1 MRFLYAF
8 YALILS
14 SYQVYALPNSSAENS
29 FAHLAQGTW
38 QGEETVIIKKGD
50 TLFALSGRYATT
62 PNDIAIN
69 NGITRNQVLRIGQKL
84 NIKYNHLIPANLAD
98 GITINL
104 PQRLLFLQ
112 KTGQTPIV
120 YALGLGRA
128 SWETPIGTWTIINK
142 QKDKAWIVPKS
153 IQAEMAAKG
162 QKVLTRVEAG
172 ANNPLGKYWLG
183 LSLSGYGIHGT
194 LAPAS
199 IYRFQ
204 SHGCIRLHPDDIAQL
219 FSQVEV
225 GVTGTNTYWPILLE
239 IRTDGRI
246 MIEVHPDIYQRS
258 VNSHQ
263 ALQQLAETHAVNDK
277 IDWTLADSALKA
289 TTGVPVDIT
298 AAVR

>member
-1 MRFLYAF
+1 MRFLYVF
-8 YALILS
+8 ALMLFS
-14 SYQVYALPNSSAENS
+14 HQVFALPNPSAVES
-29 FAHLAQGTW
+29 FSHLAQGTW
-38 QGEETVIIKKGD
+38 QGQETVTVKKGD
-50 TLFALSGRYATT
+50 TLFALSGRYATS
-62 PNDIAIN
+62 PNDIATD
-69 NGITRNQVLRIGQKL
+69 NGIKKNQVLKIGQTL
-84 NIKYNHLIPANLAD
+84 NIKYTHLIPANFAD

-128 SWETPIGTWTIINK
+128 SWEIPIGTWTIINK

-219 FSQVEV
+219 FTQVEV
-225 GVTGTNTYWPILLE
+225 GVTGSNTYWPILLE

-246 MIEVHPDIYQRS
+246 IIEVHSDIYRRG
-258 VNSHQ
+258 VKGRQ

-289 TTGVPVDIT
+289 ATGVPVDIT